1 MRAFAAVF
9 AREIFARRIVFPV
22 AFAAGFM
29 PLVGSLAY
37 GWSKPDAAEGRVLV
51 ALVTAMAFAFAF
63 ALLFGGSAIA
73 GETSEKRISFFFSRP
88 IPAVAIWGGKLLAVL
103 FLAFVSGVL
112 AILPAFV
119 TSAAAINL
127 DFLRIGGAGRG
138 ALGLFLATLLVALG
152 AHAVVTVAR
161 LRSPWVALDLLL
173 APALVL
179 LAAAF
184 LRSLMKD
191 TFANEFSDAR
201 GLNVISAAVLL
212 LVAAVFAALLLAS
225 FVQVAEGRTD
235 ARRAHGAFSVVFFGI
250 LGTAVALVGGYAGW
264 RASAKATDLSRVWSG
279 QAAPRGSWVVAG
291 GPLRAWRG
299 GGTFLFD
306 ASSGRSIR
314 VHGWNV
320 AFSQDGTR
328 AAWGEPRFKFFER
341 KDNRADLVVA
351 DLASG
356 RTFQTGL
363 ECATLWSDL
372 ALSPNGMRLALR
384 DGKTLSAFD
393 ISRPANPKQ
402 LAVVNLEGE
411 GRAFTFVD
419 EDTLRMFPR
428 TINAKNQKL
437 GGNYLEIAELS
448 LSSKKTLVT
457 GRFDRETLPFLN
469 LSPDARFFVGT
480 RSLSEEPNGK
490 RALTLH
496 DGRTGLL
503 LTTLADDLRNPHL
516 RFLAGGG
523 FVVAGIGEGSARV
536 LFFEGDRTLAR
547 TLGLGPAAR
556 VVLGREI
563 TPHRIVVAV
572 NSSDKN
578 DDAMRRSWKTISVDA
593 ATGVVVPLGDGLVP
607 ANSSFWWSGTAVM
620 PTPEAGS
627 PSSRLFFD
635 TDSRLVRLDPATG
648 AQTVLLGR
656 AK

>member
-1 MRAFAAVF
+1 MRALAAVF
-9 AREIFARRIVFPV
+9 AREIFARRLVFPV
-22 AFAAGFM
+22 ALTAGFV
-29 PLVGSLAY
+29 PIVGSLAY

-51 ALVTAMAFAFAF
+51 ALVTAAAFSFAF
-63 ALLFGGSAIA
+63 ALLFGGSTIA

-88 IPAVAIWGGKLLAVL
+88 ISAAAIWGGKLLAVL
-103 FLAFVSGVL
+103 FLAFVPGVL
-112 AILPAFV
+112 ALVPAFA
-119 TSAAAINL
+119 TSTAATNL
-127 DFLRIGGAGRG
+127 NLLRLGGAGWG
-138 ALGLFLATLLVALG
+138 LLGLFLTTLFVILG

-184 LRSLMKD
+184 LRSLLKD
-191 TFANEFSDAR
+191 TFANEFSDGGR
-201 GLNVISAAVLL
+201 LNVLSAAIVL
-212 LVAAVFAALLLAS
+212 LVAAVFAALIFAS

-235 ARRAHGAFSVVFFGI
+235 ARRAHGSFSVVFFGI
-250 LGTAVALVGGYAGW
+250 LCTAVALVGGYTGW
-264 RASAKATDLSRVWSG
+264 CASAKATDLSGVWSG

-328 AAWGEPRFKFFER
+328 AAWGEPRFGFFEM

-356 RTFQTGL
+356 RTFETGL
-363 ECATLWSDL
+363 ECANLWSDL
-372 ALSPNGMRLALR
+372 ALSPNGMRIALR
-384 DGKTLSAFD
+384 DGKALAAFD
-393 ISRPANPKQ
+393 VSRPANPKQ

-411 GRAFTFVD
+411 GRAFTFVG
-419 EDTLRMFPR
+419 EDTLRVFPR
-428 TINAKNQKL
+428 TYNAKNQKL
-437 GGNYLEIAELS
+437 AGAYLEIAEFS

-457 GRFDRETLPFLN
+457 GRFDRETLPFMN

-480 RSLSEEPNGK
+480 RHLTDDPTGR

-496 DGRTGLL
+496 DGRTG
-503 LTTLADDLRNPHL
+503 TFVATLAEDLRNPHL
-516 RFLAGGG
+516 RFLAEGG
-523 FVVAGIGEGSARV
+523 FVVAGIGEASARV
-536 LFFEGDRTLAR
+536 LFFEGERASAR
-547 TLGLGPAAR
+547 TIDLGPAAR

-563 TPHRIVVAV
+563 TPRRIVVAV

-578 DDAMRRSWKTISVDA
+578 DDSMRRGWKTFTVDA
-593 ATGVVVPLGDGLVP
+593 ASGAVFPFGEGLVP
-607 ANSSFWWSGTAVM
+607 LSFWWSGTAVM
-620 PTPEAGS
+620 SPPEAGS
-627 PSSRLFFD
+627 PSSQLFLD
-635 TDSRLVRLDPATG
+635 ADSRLVRLDPATG

-656 AK
+656 SK